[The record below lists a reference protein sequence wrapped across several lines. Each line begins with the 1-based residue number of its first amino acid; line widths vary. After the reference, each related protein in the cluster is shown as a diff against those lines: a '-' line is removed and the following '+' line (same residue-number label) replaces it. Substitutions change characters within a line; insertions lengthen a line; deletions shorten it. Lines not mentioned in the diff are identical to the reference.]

1 MMVILGCVCWLW
13 CGCVMASYEIIL
25 GYGFWF
31 LDGFC
36 GGFGLGVMWCYDVVL
51 LVSLMV
57 VEGGGVMECG
67 FLNLSFNCLFMVKR
81 FFFFFFF
88 FGDFGWIFRLLCCKF
103 G

>member
-67 FLNLSFNCLFMVKR
+67 FLNLSFN
-81 FFFFFFF
+81 
-88 FGDFGWIFRLLCCKF
+88 
-103 G
+103 